1 MSRPTVAS
9 LAERLAASEARIAGL
24 EATIAAIP
32 AQVRGAAPRPT
43 SGPAAR
49 GTDGSRL
56 NRVTCGKRPCQ
67 NKSEPLPVSEC
78 IGWTCPEH

>member
-1 MSRPTVAS
+1 MAKLTMVS
-9 LAERLAASEARIAGL
+9 LAERLALAEARVSGL

-32 AQVRGAAPRPT
+32 AQMRGAAPRPT

-56 NRVTCGKRPCQ
+56 NRVTCSKRPCQ
-67 NKSEPLPVSEC
+67 TKSDPLPIQEC
-78 IGWTCPEH
+78 IGWTCSEH